1 MDFVTH
7 SLMGTGAARLICP
20 KREALAPLS
29 LAAVLG
35 SLLQDGD
42 SWLYL
47 LGPNYYGKYH
57 RVVSHCIWGLALV
70 GLLSALI
77 AWGVTAVRPWRRF
90 GWFVSPNLARDLRP
104 VRPHFLWFVLVAEVA
119 ACIHWCGDVI
129 TGFGNLEP
137 FWPWSSWDASLHAVT
152 SFDWFIFSTTLG
164 WHLLIRQLEWPRHRE
179 AIVSAA
185 YFAIIVLYALARLIW
200 AEPTVW

>member
-1 MDFVTH
+1 
-7 SLMGTGAARLICP
+7 
-20 KREALAPLS
+20 
-29 LAAVLG
+29 
-35 SLLQDGD
+35 
-42 SWLYL
+42 
-47 LGPNYYGKYH
+47 PNYYGKYH
-57 RVVSHCIWGLALV
+57 RVVSHCICGLALV
-70 GLLSALI
+70 GLISALI

-104 VRPHFLWFVLVAEVA
+104 VRPHFLWFLLVAEAA

-137 FWPWSSWDASLHAVT
+137 FWPWSSRDASLHAVT
-152 SFDWFIFSTTLG
+152 SFDWFVFSTTLG

-185 YFAIIVLYALARLIW
+185 YFAIIVLYVLARLIW